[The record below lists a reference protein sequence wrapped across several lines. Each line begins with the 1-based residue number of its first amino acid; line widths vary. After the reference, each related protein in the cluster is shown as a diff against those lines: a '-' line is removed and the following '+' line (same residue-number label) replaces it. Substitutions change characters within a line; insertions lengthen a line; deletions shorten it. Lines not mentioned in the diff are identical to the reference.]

1 MYAMIRVIECGSL
14 KMPPREEF
22 PSGRKEGA
30 PSDDIGWHFADPVP
44 SKGRNCVACKLC
56 GKVISNGIT
65 RLKEHIAHVPG
76 EVKGCARVDSFVR
89 ESGGMS
95 SVGGRGAPHQRQE
108 SDLEHRLRSVDV
120 DLTRSKS
127 MKQPKIKGGGVLKTL
142 RKKLGEAVSKLI
154 IYERLPMNLSNSPWL
169 HNLLTA
175 AADLGPG
182 IKYPT
187 PYEISSVYLENEFK
201 CMKSWIN
208 ELKPTWKE
216 RGVTIMCDGWT
227 NGINHMHI
235 MNFLVY
241 CSKGTVFLK
250 SIDASSVASR
260 NTEYYFS
267 LLDKVVE
274 EVGEENVVQVVTD
287 NEKALKAAGLK
298 LMEKR
303 PHLFWSACAAHCLD
317 LCLEDIGK
325 KSNVQKVLDD
335 AKKVTLFI
343 YNHIWTVSLM
353 KKYTRGREIIRPAI
367 TRFATQF
374 MQVESIVAQKQALKN
389 MFDSNEFNDSKWGK
403 EKSGPA
409 FEAKQIVKSD
419 SFWSKAAD
427 IMKVF
432 EPIVK
437 VLKLVDGDE
446 KPTMGFVYEAIDR
459 AKLAIE
465 KNCRYHSH
473 YTDIVDKRWHFMHSD
488 LHSAGYFLNPQF
500 QFGVVH
506 GSDVAK
512 ETMDGTT
519 KMISRIEPNIDNQI
533 KAINQLLL
541 FRDKQETFGTLQA
554 QRAWCQMNPA
564 EWWMVYGSCAH
575 ELQTIAIKVLSQTTS
590 ASNCE
595 RNWSTFSYIH
605 TKTRNRLKY
614 QRLQKL
620 VFTFYNMKLKM
631 RHTMRRS
638 QEEIERSFNP
648 INLDYIFQEED
659 HLAPWLEEREGPLLD
674 GMQNEEWLPI
684 DSDDDN
690 EEAQPGEK
698 SDSSQPPT
706 QGDEGGLSPPSGNSG
721 SGSGS
726 GGGDASDSVIG
737 GSSRRGRAKHGKN
750 KRSENVALDDS
761 SSSSVAQSSTD
772 FCKTWI
778 FRTS

>member
-1 MYAMIRVIECGSL
+1 
-14 KMPPREEF
+14 MPPREEF

-56 GKVISNGIT
+56 GKVISSGIT

-89 ESGGMS
+89 ESMSKLLKENKNKKRDFRRRKEEFLTNIRGEEEDEIEGFLDDDIAIRRATEESLHSQSQWEDRQRFRQQTGRLDSIYEGGGMS
-95 SVGGRGAPHQRQE
+95 SVGGRGAPRQRQE

-488 LHSAGYFLNPQF
+488 LHSAG
-500 QFGVVH
+500 
-506 GSDVAK
+506 
-512 ETMDGTT
+512 T
-519 KMISRIEPNIDNQI
+519 
-533 KAINQLLL
+533 
-541 FRDKQETFGTLQA
+541 
-554 QRAWCQMNPA
+554 
-564 EWWMVYGSCAH
+564 
-575 ELQTIAIKVLSQTTS
+575 
-590 ASNCE
+590 
-595 RNWSTFSYIH
+595 
-605 TKTRNRLKY
+605 
-614 QRLQKL
+614 
-620 VFTFYNMKLKM
+620 
-631 RHTMRRS
+631 
-638 QEEIERSFNP
+638 
-648 INLDYIFQEED
+648 
-659 HLAPWLEEREGPLLD
+659 
-674 GMQNEEWLPI
+674 
-684 DSDDDN
+684 
-690 EEAQPGEK
+690 
-698 SDSSQPPT
+698 
-706 QGDEGGLSPPSGNSG
+706 
-721 SGSGS
+721 
-726 GGGDASDSVIG
+726 
-737 GSSRRGRAKHGKN
+737 
-750 KRSENVALDDS
+750 
-761 SSSSVAQSSTD
+761 
-772 FCKTWI
+772 
-778 FRTS
+778 